1 MRRAFTILIPLLLS
15 LPASPSFGEDDEE
28 DKLQREL
35 DEELEMHDD
44 ADYPDLVA
52 ADEESEFMEEILFLQ
67 EEDIVLTAAKHRQK
81 KGFSPAAVVVI
92 TRKDIDESG
101 ATNLM
106 ELLRRYPAVHVYD
119 FDPLYISAMIRGTIH
134 VMLMIDGREANVEFY
149 PAPFFNVVPI
159 GIHEI
164 ERVEI
169 VLGPNSALYG
179 ANAVAAVINIVTRPP
194 TDVLHADISIGAGDY
209 GTTVFE
215 GLVGGALGP
224 LMLQGSFGIDR
235 ARSWMD
241 RDLWSKDLLRANG
254 SARLELPGGHL
265 TLRGGLA
272 KGGGR
277 MYGIM
282 GYMDLDSILF
292 AYAQADMKLGDLML
306 RAYWYPMQLE
316 FNMELN
322 LIHPDTGVDLG
333 TTPYF
338 YLDAN
343 TFQLD
348 GQYDVQLFD
357 SNLLIAGA
365 DFRFTLYQC
374 EQIVDSEVSEY
385 RFGVFIHDEQRF
397 GDHLVLTVGARFDW
411 NSVTDPAVS
420 PRAALVYNPA
430 GDHFLR
436 VSGGTAFRKPSLIE
450 TSTNFRM
457 VTDFPEV
464 TELFE
469 VRGISNKDLAN
480 EILNAVEIGYRGAV
494 LDKALRFGVDAYLN
508 MNRNWI
514 FFKSDINFRPP
525 PFNMQIDVN
534 NSRIGYDNTGEDD
547 SNILGVN
554 AFVAGEPLKRLTLFL
569 RGEWRYEYEIQTN
582 DEVHKTINLNAAA
595 GFVARLPLGFTVSLA
610 MIYSGPRKDDV
621 SDPVSFLSPYIWS
634 DIPDHLYAL
643 GTVFCRL
650 KLGPSRLDL
659 GLTMFNPFGRHF
671 REKHGVRAPNG
682 SNFGGELIGTRA
694 MLTARF
700 QY

>member
-1 MRRAFTILIPLLLS
+1 MTRILTTTSFICLWTS
-15 LPASPSFGEDDEE
+15 LAVAGEET
-28 DKLQREL
+28 
-35 DEELEMHDD
+35 
-44 ADYPDLVA
+44 DLVA
-52 ADEESEFMEEILFLQ
+52 VDEESALMDEFALLQ
-67 EEDIVLTAAKHRQK
+67 EEEIVLSAAKHKQK
-81 KGFSPAAVVVI
+81 IGFSPSEVVVI

-134 VMLMIDGREANVEFY
+134 VMLIIDGREVNVEFY
-149 PAPFFNVVPI
+149 PAPFFNITPI
-159 GIHEI
+159 GLHEI
-164 ERVEI
+164 ERIEI

-194 TDVLHADISIGAGDY
+194 TDVLHADISIGAGEY
-209 GTTVFE
+209 GTTTFE

-241 RDLWSKDLLRANG
+241 RDLTPRNLIRANG
-254 SARLELPGGHL
+254 SARLELPGGNL
-265 TLRGGLA
+265 TLRGGIA
-272 KGGGR
+272 QGAGR

-282 GYMDLDSILF
+282 GYMDLDEILF
-292 AYAQADMKLGDLML
+292 AYTQAELKLGDLML
-306 RAYWYPMQLE
+306 RAYWYPMHLE
-316 FNMELN
+316 FNMELK

-343 TFQLD
+343 TFQAD
-348 GQYDVQLFD
+348 GQYDFQIFD
-357 SNLLIAGA
+357 TNLLIAGA

-374 EQIVDSEVSEY
+374 DQIVDSEVSEY

-397 GDHLVLTVGARFDW
+397 GERLVLTVGARFDW

-436 VSGGTAFRKPSLIE
+436 ISGGTAFRKPSLIE

-457 VTDFPEV
+457 ITEFPEV

-469 VRGISNKDLAN
+469 TRGISNKNLAN
-480 EILNAVEIGYRGAV
+480 EILNAVEIGYRGSV
-494 LDKALRFGVDAYLN
+494 LERALRFGVDVYLN

-514 FFKSDINFRPP
+514 FFKTDINFRPP

-534 NSRIGYDNTGEDD
+534 NSQIGYDNTGEDD

-554 AFVAGEPLKRLTLFL
+554 AFVSGEPFEQLTLFL
-569 RGEWRYEYEIQTN
+569 RGEWRYEYEIQTGN
-582 DEVHKTINLNAAA
+582 EVDKTMNINAAG
-595 GFVARLPLGFTVSLA
+595 GFVLRLPLGFTVSLA
-610 MIYSGPRKDDV
+610 MVYSGPRGDDV

-643 GTVFCRL
+643 GTVYCRMQ
-650 KLGPSRLDL
+650 LGASRLDL
-659 GLTMFNPFGRHF
+659 GMSLFNPFGRHF
-671 REKHGVRAPNG
+671 REKFGVRAPDG
-682 SNFGGELIGTRA
+682 SNYGGELIGTRA

>member
-1 MRRAFTILIPLLLS
+1 VRRVFTILIPLLLT
-15 LPASPSFGEDDEE
+15 LPASLSLGEEDEE
-28 DKLQREL
+28 EKLKREI
-35 DEELEMHDD
+35 DEELEMHED

-67 EEDIVLTAAKHRQK
+67 EEDIVLTAAKHKQK

-101 ATNLM
+101 AINLM
-106 ELLRRYPAVHVYD
+106 ELLRRYPAVHVYN

-134 VMLMIDGREANVEFY
+134 VMLMIDGREVNVEFY

-164 ERVEI
+164 ERIEI

-179 ANAVAAVINIVTRPP
+179 ANAVAAVINIGTRPP
-194 TDVLHADISIGAGDY
+194 TDVLHADVSIGAGDY
-209 GTTVFE
+209 GTTMFE
-215 GLVGGALGP
+215 GLVGGSLGP

-241 RDLWSKDLLRANG
+241 RDSIPKDLMRANG

-265 TLRGGLA
+265 TLRGGMA
-272 KGGGR
+272 KGAGR
-277 MYGIM
+277 MYGVM
-282 GYMDLDSILF
+282 GYMELDEILF
-292 AYAQADMKLGDLML
+292 AYAQADLKLGDMMV
-306 RAYWYPMQLE
+306 RAYWYPMRLE
-316 FNMELN
+316 FSMGLN

-338 YLDAN
+338 YLDGD

-348 GQYDVQLFD
+348 GQYDLQLFD
-357 SNLLIAGA
+357 TNLLIAGA
-365 DFRFTLYQC
+365 DFRFTSYRCDQT
-374 EQIVDSEVSEY
+374 VDGEISEY

-397 GDHLVLTVGARFDW
+397 GEKVVLTVGARFDW

-420 PRAALVYNPA
+420 PRAALVYNPS

-436 VSGGTAFRKPSLIE
+436 VSGGTAFRKPSLVE

-457 VTDFPEV
+457 ETTFPEV

-469 VRGISNKDLAN
+469 TRGISNPNLDN

-494 LDKALRFGVDAYLN
+494 LEKALRFGVDAYLN
-508 MNRNWI
+508 MSRNWI
-514 FFKSDINFRPP
+514 FFQADINFRPP

-534 NSRIGYDNTGEDD
+534 NSNIGYTNTGEDD

-554 AFVAGEPLKRLTLFL
+554 AFVAGEPVKQLTLFL
-569 RGEWRYEYEIQTN
+569 RGEWRYEYEIETD
-582 DEVHKTINLNAAA
+582 DEVHKTINLNAVG
-595 GFVARLPLGFTVSLA
+595 GFVLRLPLGFTFSLA
-610 MIYSGPRKDDV
+610 MVYSGSRKDDV

-643 GTVFCRL
+643 SAVYCRL

-659 GLTMFNPFGRHF
+659 GLTMFNPFGRRF
-671 REKHGVRAPNG
+671 REKLGIRAPNG
-682 SNFGGELIGTRA
+682 SNYGGELIGTRA

>member
-1 MRRAFTILIPLLLS
+1 VS
-15 LPASPSFGEDDEE
+15 LGEEDEE
-28 DKLQREL
+28 DKLQREV
-35 DEELEMHDD
+35 DEEFEIQDD
-44 ADYPDLVA
+44 SDYPDLVGM
-52 ADEESEFMEEILFLQ
+52 DEESEFMDEILFLQ
-67 EEDIVLTAAKHRQK
+67 EEDIVLTAAKHKQK

-119 FDPLYISAMIRGTIH
+119 FDPLYTSAMIRGTIH
-134 VMLMIDGREANVEFY
+134 VMLMIDGREVNVEFY

-164 ERVEI
+164 ERIEI

-194 TDVLHADISIGAGDY
+194 TDVLHADISVGAGEY
-209 GTTVFE
+209 GTTMFE
-215 GLVGGALGP
+215 GLLGGALGP

-241 RDLWSKDLLRANG
+241 RDLVPKDLIRANG
-254 SARLELPGGHL
+254 SVRLELPDGHL
-265 TLRGGLA
+265 TLRGGMA
-272 KGGGR
+272 KGAGR

-282 GYMDLDSILF
+282 GYMNLQDLIF
-292 AYAQADMKLGDLML
+292 AYAQADLKLGDLMV
-306 RAYWYPMQLE
+306 RAYWYPLQID
-316 FNMELN
+316 FDMELN
-322 LIHPDTGVDLG
+322 LIHPDTGIDLG
-333 TTPYF
+333 TTPFF
-338 YLDAN
+338 YLKGD
-343 TFQLD
+343 TVQLD
-348 GQYDVQLFD
+348 GQYDLQIFET
-357 SNLLIAGA
+357 NLLIAGA
-365 DFRFTLYQC
+365 DFRYTNYRCDQM
-374 EQIVDSEVSEY
+374 VDSSISEY

-397 GDHLVLTVGARFDW
+397 GEQVVLTVGARFDW

-436 VSGGTAFRKPSLIE
+436 VSGGTAFRKPSLVE

-457 VTDFPEV
+457 ETTFQEVTD
-464 TELFE
+464 LFE
-469 VRGISNKDLAN
+469 IRGISNKGLEN
-480 EILNAVEIGYRGAV
+480 EVLNAVEIGYRGAV
-494 LDKALRFGVDAYLN
+494 LEKALRFGVDAYLN

-514 FFKSDINFRPP
+514 FFRTDIKFQDP
-525 PFNMQIDVN
+525 PFQMRIDVDD
-534 NSRIGYDNTGEDD
+534 SRIGYDNTGEDD

-554 AFVAGEPLKRLTLFL
+554 AFVAGEPVKQLTLFL
-569 RGEWRYEYEIQTN
+569 RGEWRYEYEIETN
-582 DEVHKTINLNAAA
+582 DEVHKTINLNAAG
-595 GFVARLPLGFTVSLA
+595 GFVLRLPLGFTVSMA
-610 MIYSGPRKDDV
+610 MVYSGPRQDDV

-634 DIPDHLYAL
+634 DMPDHLYAL
-643 GTVFCRL
+643 STVYCRL

-659 GLTMFNPFGRHF
+659 GLTMFNPFGRRF
-671 REKHGVRAPNG
+671 REKFGVRAPDG
-682 SNFGGELIGTRA
+682 SNYGGELIGTRA